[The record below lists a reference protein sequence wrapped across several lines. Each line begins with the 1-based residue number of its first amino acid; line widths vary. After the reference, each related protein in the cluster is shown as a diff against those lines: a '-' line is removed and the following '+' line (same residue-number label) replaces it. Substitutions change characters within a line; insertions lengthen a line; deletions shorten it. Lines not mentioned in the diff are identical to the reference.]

1 MLVNFFYKN
10 GELKTDLLIFLFF
23 VGLIALEYSTSPRY
37 VVGYLYTI
45 PILLAS
51 LRLSRRATLLIT
63 IVAVVATLLDLLRPG
78 VTIITVANRLTAVVA
93 LVITA
98 VLAGLRRQRY
108 EQVISYQKQQLRMQ
122 KQLANM
128 REDFITTLTQ
138 ELKTPLLGAIEVV
151 DSLQADRFGEIVP
164 EQLQVLQLLEQSQR
178 NSLNLL
184 EMMLDVYHNDT
195 QGLILRCF
203 PVNLVEIIREA
214 ISNQEEQATSRNVQ
228 VNFEIKNNL
237 TFAWTMGDARQLQRV
252 AINLLTNAINYARR
266 DGEVKILLET
276 STRGYIV
283 NFLDDGLG
291 IPEDELPDVFDRF
304 YQGRSDRHGL
314 RLGLGL
320 YLSRQIVQAHGGK
333 IWVENRAEGG
343 GKFSFELPSCQVS
356 A

>member
-1 MLVNFFYKN
+1 MLRNFFNIDK
-10 GELKTDLLIFLFF
+10 ELKTYLLIVVLF
-23 VGLIALEYSTSPRY
+23 VGIITVEYSTSPRY

-51 LRLSRRATLLIT
+51 LRLNRQVTLLIT

-78 VTIITVANRLTAVVA
+78 ITIITVANRLTAVVA

-98 VLAGLRRQRY
+98 VLGGIMRQRY
-108 EQVISYQKQQLRMQ
+108 EQVIVYQKQQLRMQ

-151 DSLQADRFGEIVP
+151 DSLQADRFGELMP
-164 EQLQVLQLLEQSQR
+164 DQRQVLQLIEQSQR
-178 NSLNLL
+178 SVLNLL

-195 QGLILRCF
+195 QGIVLRCF
-203 PVNLVEIIREA
+203 RVNLVDIIREV
-214 ISNQEEQATSRNVQ
+214 ISHQEEQATSRNVQ
-228 VNFEIKNNL
+228 VNFEINNNL
-237 TFAWTMGDARQLQRV
+237 TSAWVKGDTGQLQRV
-252 AINLLTNAINYARR
+252 AINLLANSITYARR
-266 DGEVKILLET
+266 DGKVKILLEA
-276 STRGYIV
+276 STLGYIV
-283 NFLDDGLG
+283 SFLDDGLG
-291 IPEDELPDVFDRF
+291 IAEEELADVFDRF

-343 GKFSFELPSCQVS
+343 GKFSFELPACDGSS
-356 A
+356 